1 MSVCSGAVGGGGVH
15 DEQSNR
21 YGCITVHTMDGSCQL
36 GGIRLHRW
44 MAVSYTHLTLPTSSY
59 V

>member
-21 YGCITVHTMDGSCQL
+21 YGCITVHAMDGSCQL

-44 MAVSYTHLTLPTSSY
+44 MVWMANFSQTTSSDG
-59 V
+59 